1 MLTGAEFF
9 GLHAAVLMLVQ
20 LLLVA
25 ARLHAERRAPAWS
38 CSSKSTASRVIREK
52 FNFRAPWQAG
62 TQAMINP
69 K

>member
-1 MLTGAEFF
+1 MEL
-9 GLHAAVLMLVQ
+9 LVQ
-20 LLLVA
+20 E
-25 ARLHAERRAPAWS
+25 HD
-38 CSSKSTASRVIREK
+38 TSRVIREK